1 MIRTRGVMDFNLD
14 SGDVA
19 EVETAVESTLANWF
33 GAFSH
38 FVRSEAASSLSS
50 ARRLE
55 DRRLQARAW
64 AVSFDVFV
72 YEQQLDNVTATVTD
86 LRTAAAEARF
96 AEWLQRELNG
106 LGIGAGFSLFRFREL
121 VDPYEVSISLISSTT
136 TFTTSSTTTVTTS
149 SSTTSSSSTS
159 SSTSTTLFPLLLE
172 SAELTQGYS
181 TLLLTFNERAMLT
194 SYARRLQAGEQ
205 VLPPAEVN
213 CGEVFTAATLALLGL
228 EPTCRWVAD
237 GRNLEVKLGTSPTL
251 TFSDTVE
258 TIDGA
263 LTTNAFVVVRPVAP
277 TPSLRAAVFS
287 NDPPAQPQAALLV
300 SPLSVQACSEISASA
315 ATSAGAAARPFVS
328 RWALGAGTTAEL
340 ATELQAKVNSGSELS
355 LQISQLELFTAVEAV
370 KQRMGNNFYTTPIQ
384 LELEVSLTNWL
395 GLSDQATAVVALE
408 TVEEPMPLVTPTSA
422 VATSILNSEPVA
434 FSVQTSYVD
443 TSSCSGSSSSVRPI
457 DVAWE
462 YRATGGTWQDLAAA
476 GLTDLDRRPGAVR
489 FDGFVFAPGSAH
501 EFRVTAQYQGASSA
515 AQRQYVF
522 SLTVLPPAAPVVRV
536 VGPHTVAG
544 ACSFSLDASQS
555 YDPSLPPPS
564 TSGLVF
570 EWSCV
575 TASGASCGLNS
586 PDLASAQLL
595 VAGGQLIEG
604 LYNFSVLARRSGETE
619 GAVSVWPIEI
629 ANGALPPV
637 SITVPW
643 ASDEAV
649 STQTGGHL
657 GPATASVQGS
667 AGCTVPETW
676 AWTFVL
682 VEETSQ
688 SPILAFLNT
697 VASWSN
703 GQLTLSTNDFPGGF
717 LIPGRRYAYAVLQA
731 SSQDSQSWV
740 TYFRCRSWAQGA
752 KTVKSDM
759 FLADGPPS
767 GGLVTVSP
775 VAGYAVTDAFSGTTF
790 AWYDEQ
796 VESLTY
802 AFYLLPFTQMLGSTT
817 SNGVRARQTTDI
829 HRRVA

>member
-1 MIRTRGVMDFNLD
+1 MDFNLD

-19 EVETAVESTLANWF
+19 EVETAVESTLVPWRAPSELHETANWF

-38 FVRSEAASSLSS
+38 FVRSEAPGAASSLSS

-300 SPLSVQACSEISASA
+300 SPLSVQACSEISAAWLNA
-315 ATSAGAAARPFVS
+315 ANAAR
-328 RWALGAGTTAEL
+328 ALGFPPGSFVNTLRRWEGVTGEL
-340 ATELQAKVNSGSELS
+340 LP
-355 LQISQLELFTAVEAV
+355 ISQ
-370 KQRMGNNFYTTPIQ
+370 
-384 LELEVSLTNWL
+384 
-395 GLSDQATAVVALE
+395 
-408 TVEEPMPLVTPTSA
+408 
-422 VATSILNSEPVA
+422 
-434 FSVQTSYVD
+434 
-443 TSSCSGSSSSVRPI
+443 
-457 DVAWE
+457 
-462 YRATGGTWQDLAAA
+462 
-476 GLTDLDRRPGAVR
+476 
-489 FDGFVFAPGSAH
+489 
-501 EFRVTAQYQGASSA
+501 
-515 AQRQYVF
+515 
-522 SLTVLPPAAPVVRV
+522 
-536 VGPHTVAG
+536 
-544 ACSFSLDASQS
+544 
-555 YDPSLPPPS
+555 
-564 TSGLVF
+564 
-570 EWSCV
+570 
-575 TASGASCGLNS
+575 
-586 PDLASAQLL
+586 
-595 VAGGQLIEG
+595 
-604 LYNFSVLARRSGETE
+604 
-619 GAVSVWPIEI
+619 
-629 ANGALPPV
+629 
-637 SITVPW
+637 
-643 ASDEAV
+643 
-649 STQTGGHL
+649 
-657 GPATASVQGS
+657 
-667 AGCTVPETW
+667 
-676 AWTFVL
+676 
-682 VEETSQ
+682 
-688 SPILAFLNT
+688 FL
-697 VASWSN
+697 
-703 GQLTLSTNDFPGGF
+703 
-717 LIPGRRYAYAVLQA
+717 
-731 SSQDSQSWV
+731 
-740 TYFRCRSWAQGA
+740 
-752 KTVKSDM
+752 
-759 FLADGPPS
+759 
-767 GGLVTVSP
+767 
-775 VAGYAVTDAFSGTTF
+775 
-790 AWYDEQ
+790 
-796 VESLTY
+796 
-802 AFYLLPFTQMLGSTT
+802 
-817 SNGVRARQTTDI
+817 
-829 HRRVA
+829 